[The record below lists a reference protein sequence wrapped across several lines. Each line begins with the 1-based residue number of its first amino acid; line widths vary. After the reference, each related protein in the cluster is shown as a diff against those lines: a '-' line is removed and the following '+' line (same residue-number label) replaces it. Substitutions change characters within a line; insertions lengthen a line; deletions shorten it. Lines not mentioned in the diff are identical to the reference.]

1 MLSIFLLFVEKT
13 QKREIPEFGT
23 FFVLNLHL
31 FLISDYQVVWPE
43 VKSVRTQLHQ
53 MMLLSTKCN
62 WRLEGLRA
70 RDKKMKLDEEVDAEK
85 EVDYD
90 VSVWL
95 EKDLYE

>member
-1 MLSIFLLFVEKT
+1 M
-13 QKREIPEFGT
+13 
-23 FFVLNLHL
+23 
-31 FLISDYQVVWPE
+31 
-43 VKSVRTQLHQ
+43 RTQLHQ

-62 WRLEGLRA
+62 WRWEGLRA

>member
-1 MLSIFLLFVEKT
+1 M
-13 QKREIPEFGT
+13 
-23 FFVLNLHL
+23 
-31 FLISDYQVVWPE
+31 
-43 VKSVRTQLHQ
+43 RTQLHQ

-62 WRLEGLRA
+62 WRWEGLRA

-95 EKDLYE
+95 EKDLYEALLLIREKQKLGIVQRHSLIA

>member
-1 MLSIFLLFVEKT
+1 
-13 QKREIPEFGT
+13 
-23 FFVLNLHL
+23 
-31 FLISDYQVVWPE
+31 
-43 VKSVRTQLHQ
+43 
-53 MMLLSTKCN
+53 MMPLSTKCN